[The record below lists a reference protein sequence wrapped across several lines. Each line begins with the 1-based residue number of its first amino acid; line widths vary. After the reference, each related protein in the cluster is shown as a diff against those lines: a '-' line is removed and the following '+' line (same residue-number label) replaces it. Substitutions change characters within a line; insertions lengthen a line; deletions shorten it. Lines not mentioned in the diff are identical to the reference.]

1 MHASWEDGCV
11 CFYSAF
17 SAHDYVEARTMAAK
31 PAQVS
36 RVREL
41 VDELVAMVGG
51 RWAATIDQPFIISG
65 CTERTVIFE
74 LHFRMEVGGNEPV
87 VMRDDVI
94 GLRLRWDEVLR
105 AMVLAKRDDEGPS
118 FPSREQELTSE
129 DEDAKQVPLGS
140 TVSDSG
146 GEVERREVKR
156 VVDWTS
162 AIEELRR
169 KRRRGK
175 GREDDPNHRC

>member
-17 SAHDYVEARTMAAK
+17 SAHDYVETRTMAAK

-51 RWAATIDQPFIISG
+51 RWATTIDQPFIISG
-65 CTERTVIFE
+65 CTERIVIFE
-74 LHFRMEVGGNEPV
+74 LRFRMEMGGNEPV

-94 GLRLRWDEVLR
+94 GPRLRWDEVMR
-105 AMVLAKRDDEGPS
+105 AMVPAKREDECPS
-118 FPSREQELTSE
+118 LPSRE
-129 DEDAKQVPLGS
+129 
-140 TVSDSG
+140 
-146 GEVERREVKR
+146 
-156 VVDWTS
+156 
-162 AIEELRR
+162 
-169 KRRRGK
+169 
-175 GREDDPNHRC
+175 

>member
-1 MHASWEDGCV
+1 
-11 CFYSAF
+11 
-17 SAHDYVEARTMAAK
+17 MAAK
-31 PAQVS
+31 PTQVS

-41 VDELVAMVGG
+41 VDELVAMVGEG
-51 RWAATIDQPFIISG
+51 WATTIDQPFIISG

-74 LHFRMEVGGNEPV
+74 LRFRMEVGGNEPV

-94 GLRLRWDEVLR
+94 GPRLRWDEVLR
-105 AMVLAKRDDEGPS
+105 AVVPANREDEGPS
-118 FPSREQELTSE
+118 LGIKEQELASE

-140 TVSDSG
+140 TASDSCG
-146 GEVERREVKR
+146 DVERRTVKR

-169 KRRRGK
+169 KRQRDE
-175 GREDDPNHRC
+175 GREDNPNHRCRARE

>member
-1 MHASWEDGCV
+1 
-11 CFYSAF
+11 
-17 SAHDYVEARTMAAK
+17 
-31 PAQVS
+31 
-36 RVREL
+36 
-41 VDELVAMVGG
+41 
-51 RWAATIDQPFIISG
+51 
-65 CTERTVIFE
+65 
-74 LHFRMEVGGNEPV
+74 MEVGGNEPV